1 MIHHLTL
8 IVFRAHKINTRESLL
23 TSLGRKL
30 LNQKTPSL
38 SVLSS
43 WTVKVIIT
51 RLVWN
56 LFNVL
61 DNDWFK
67 MGLGKH
73 CTKVQSLKTISS
85 FDHLSFL
92 RGILAFWPPG
102 LGSWWE
108 QLPLSWMKGLDG
120 WMDEYRSW
128 LERLLCCLCT
138 VQKDWFEMR
147 AFGKMTKEKVH
158 QWKRPRAYDKFLSL
172 FVRTHHYW

>member
-102 LGSWWE
+102 LGSNLMRATASFLNE
-108 QLPLSWMKGLDG
+108 GLDG
-120 WMDEYRSW
+120 WMDGWMNTEAG
-128 LERLLCCLCT
+128 L
-138 VQKDWFEMR
+138 KDWYAAYAQSKKTGLKWGLLAKWLR
-147 AFGKMTKEKVH
+147 KKCINEKD
-158 QWKRPRAYDKFLSL
+158 PGPMISFFLYL
-172 FVRTHHYW
+172 